1 MLHSFIEFLCIHG
14 DMTVNITSTNVII
27 SLTLVSFTPTHDKAH
42 QRMLVTYKGLDA
54 NVIAE
59 ILLMLA
65 LNTNKSIQMVCGFLL
80 VLQFSSTNKFN
91 LHIKQ

>member
-27 SLTLVSFTPTHDKAH
+27 SLRLVSFTPTHDKAH

-59 ILLMLA
+59 ILLML
-65 LNTNKSIQMVCGFLL
+65 NTNKSMQMVCGFLL